1 MSNEQE
7 GIGVW
12 EFDAFVD
19 DSSISPAP
27 DLTVTVRP
35 AGEPEGD
42 PVELYEDIA
51 GETTADN
58 PFTAQGGR
66 VKFYASNGE
75 RYLIHVTDGDGLE
88 RAWDWQSVTAAK
100 TDAAPVQSV
109 HGRTGEVVAETG
121 DYTAAQVGADPE
133 GSADAAKTAAKAYT
147 DDHEAKTDGIHG
159 IPGGER
165 AVHTEDLTRRGGAE
179 FPLILVQ
186 DPLRQAV
193 EAETG
198 GRMTVLYDAAG
209 NPNYMHVVPRFRY
222 EDLGFDAELGEG
234 DVTAFDT
241 GTGSI
246 KPEIFIG
253 AYQASSDGGNAVSQ
267 PFKTPWTGID
277 WDDSKAACDAM
288 GAGWHMMTVHEWA
301 AVALWCV
308 ANGFEPRGNTN
319 HGRAHDATWEV
330 GRRRDGDTYPPGDS
344 AGIGNI
350 YAGSGPATWRHNGDL
365 SGIADLV
372 GNAWEWLWGA
382 KIQDGRIHAVADND
396 TSVAE
401 SDWQDTGVDITGAI
415 SWTSSS
421 VEGTE
426 LTDRILFTYAGI
438 DLKGRLYVNDEGERF
453 ARRGGARGT
462 GSNAGLGALSL
473 GSARSET
480 ASGIGFRPSYIP
492 Q

>member
-1 MSNEQE
+1 MSEIYANNARATLAEDIGTSDTTVMIQPDHTLPALAE
-7 GIGVW
+7 GDWFRLTLFQW
-12 EFDAFVD
+12 EFYEGGVREFRHEVVKVTGFASDT
-19 DSSISPAP
+19 
-27 DLTVTVRP
+27 LT
-35 AGEPEGD
+35 
-42 PVELYEDIA
+42 I
-51 GETTADN
+51 
-58 PFTAQGGR
+58 
-66 VKFYASNGE
+66 
-75 RYLIHVTDGDGLE
+75 E
-88 RAWDWQSVTAAK
+88 RAIEGAALSHESGTSAELRPTAG
-100 TDAAPVQSV
+100 TVDAV
-109 HGRTGEVVAETG
+109 R
-121 DYTAAQVGADPE
+121 
-133 GSADAAKTAAKAYT
+133 ADATSYT
-147 DDHEAKTDGIHG
+147 DTHEAKTGGIHG
-159 IPGGER
+159 IPEGER
-165 AVHTEDLTRRGGAE
+165 AVHTADFTRRGGAE

-222 EDLGFDAELGEG
+222 EDLGFDDELGAG

-267 PFKTPWTGID
+267 PFKNPWVDID

-330 GRRRDGDTYPPGDS
+330 GRRQDGDTYPPGDS
-344 AGIGNI
+344 DGVGYI

-372 GNAWEWLWGA
+372 GNVWEWLWGA

-401 SDWQDTGVDITGAI
+401 SDWQDTGVDITGAV

-438 DLKGRLYVNDEGERF
+438 DLKGRLYVDDEGERVP
-453 ARRGGARGT
+453 RRGGFYGT
-462 GSNAGLGALSL
+462 GSNAGLAALSL
-473 GSARSET
+473 GSARSEKT
-480 ASGIGFRPSYIP
+480 RGIGFRPSYIP

>member
-1 MSNEQE
+1 MAETNLGRIGFVPQGDWAE
-7 GIGVW
+7 GTYKRL
-12 EFDAFVD
+12 
-19 DSSISPAP
+19 
-27 DLTVTVRP
+27 DLVRH
-35 AGEPEGD
+35 ETRSY
-42 PVELYEDIA
+42 VCNV
-51 GETTADN
+51 ETTEEE
-58 PFTAQGGR
+58 P
-66 VKFYASNGE
+66 GE
-75 RYLIHVTDGDGLE
+75 GTDWMLVTDDG
-88 RAWDWQSVTAAK
+88 AA
-100 TDAAPVQSV
+100 
-109 HGRTGEVVAETG
+109 
-121 DYTAAQVGADPE
+121 
-133 GSADAAKTAAKAYT
+133 T
-147 DDHEAKTDGIHG
+147 DDHATETGGIHG
-159 IPGGER
+159 IPEGER
-165 AVHTEDLTRRGGAE
+165 AVHTDDLTRRGGAE

-241 GTGSI
+241 GTGAI

-267 PFKTPWTGID
+267 PFKEPWVNID

-301 AVALWCV
+301 AVALWCA

-330 GRRRDGDTYPPGDS
+330 GRRQDGDTYPPGDS
-344 AGIGNI
+344 DGVGNI

-372 GNAWEWLWGA
+372 GNVWEWLWGA
-382 KIQDGRIHAVADND
+382 KIQDGRIHAVAVND

-401 SDWQDTGVDITGAI
+401 SDWQDTGVDITDANP
-415 SWTSSS
+415 WTSSS

-426 LTDRILFTYAGI
+426 LTDRLMFTYAGLNAQGI
-438 DLKGRLYVNDEGERF
+438 LDVNADGERF
-453 ARRGGARGT
+453 PLRGGTRNV
-462 GSNAGLGALSL
+462 GSDAGLAALRLRNERS
-473 GSARSET
+473 SAS
-480 ASGIGFRPSYIP
+480 AFIGFRPSYIP